1 MKEEG
6 KTSWKTWLEYSLA
19 IVWLIAMALGGFF
32 LPGFLDTI
40 PLFKIRVIQVSGTQ
54 TVSPNIISSACYQA
68 SKGNWLF
75 LSSDRLLAEANKLTK
90 NSIEQVR
97 IKREI
102 TWDGAKINVEVQE
115 RRAIASVVH
124 DTNIL
129 LIDHKGE
136 FFYNPAMEG
145 ILPVVYTFSFDYIKK
160 HFPNLKAFIDFV
172 KEMDLKIK
180 EIYVTDRS
188 TIVYVSSNKIVLPP
202 ISRLD
207 SYMFDRIEKVYNKL
221 EMNSTSLIIISGSM
235 AIIKEDD

>member
-6 KTSWKTWLEYSLA
+6 KISWKARLEYSLA

-54 TVSPNIISSACYQA
+54 TVSPGDISSACYQA

-75 LSSDRLLAEANKLTK
+75 LSSDRLLAEANNLTK
-90 NSIEQVR
+90 NSIEQVK

-115 RRAIASVVH
+115 RMAIASVVH

-136 FFYNPAMEG
+136 FFYNPAIESP
-145 ILPVVYTFSFDYIKK
+145 LPVVYTFSFDYIKK

-172 KEMDLKIK
+172 KEMDPKIK

-188 TIVYVSSNKIVLPP
+188 TIVYISSNKIVLPP

-207 SYMFDRIEKVYNKL
+207 LSMFDRIKKVYNKL
-221 EMNSTSLIIISGSM
+221 EMKSTNVLMISGSM
-235 AIIKEDD
+235 AIIKEGE

>member
-6 KTSWKTWLEYSLA
+6 KISWKARLEYSLA

-54 TVSPNIISSACYQA
+54 TVSPGDISSACYQA

-75 LSSDRLLAEANKLTK
+75 LSSDRLLAEANNITK
-90 NSIEQVR
+90 NSIEQVK

-115 RRAIASVVH
+115 RMAIASVVH

-136 FFYNPAMEG
+136 FFYNPAIESP
-145 ILPVVYTFSFDYIKK
+145 LPVVYTFSFDYIKK

-172 KEMDLKIK
+172 KEMDPKIK

-188 TIVYVSSNKIVLPP
+188 TIVYISSNKIVLPP

-207 SYMFDRIEKVYNKL
+207 LSMFDRIKKVYNKL
-221 EMNSTSLIIISGSM
+221 EMKSTNVLMISGSM
-235 AIIKEDD
+235 AIIKEGE

>member
-1 MKEEG
+1 
-6 KTSWKTWLEYSLA
+6 
-19 IVWLIAMALGGFF
+19 LGGFF

-54 TVSPNIISSACYQA
+54 TVSPGDISSACYQA

-75 LSSDRLLAEANKLTK
+75 LSSDRLLAEANNLTK
-90 NSIEQVR
+90 NSIEQVK

-115 RRAIASVVH
+115 RMAIASVVH

-136 FFYNPAMEG
+136 FFYNPAIESP
-145 ILPVVYTFSFDYIKK
+145 LPVVYTFSFDYIKK

-172 KEMDLKIK
+172 KEMDPKIK

-188 TIVYVSSNKIVLPP
+188 TIVYISSNKIVLPP

-207 SYMFDRIEKVYNKL
+207 LSMFDRIKKVYNKL
-221 EMNSTSLIIISGSM
+221 EMKSTNVLMISGSM
-235 AIIKEDD
+235 AIIKEGE